1 MSNQSK
7 RSPRGAGLIRK
18 RTDGRWEGRFTL
30 GFDPKTGKQKQK
42 YVYGK
47 TQKEVR
53 QKLTQIAS
61 EVDEGT
67 YRELSNMKV
76 GTWLEQW
83 LETYVVP
90 SKKPYTVDSY
100 TNICRRYLIKHLG
113 RLPISQLNAF
123 QIQQMYNALLS
134 DYKLN
139 PKTIKNI
146 HGVLHNALQQAVK
159 LQMIKTNP
167 SEMCDLP
174 RIVRKEIQPMEEADI
189 AAFLK
194 ALEKEK
200 YARLYKVTLFT
211 GMRQGE
217 VLGLT
222 WDCVDFEHCTL
233 YVNKQ
238 LQKTRKV
245 GGTYALV
252 PTKNSRGRVVTV
264 AKAVM
269 DILREEKEW
278 QEHNREIAELVWQN
292 DWNLVFTN
300 EIGGHLCHFTVYRRF
315 KEVVKEIGLPKERF
329 HDLRHS
335 FAVVSLESGDDIKT
349 VQTNLGHA
357 TSSFTLDVYGHVSQN
372 MRRQSAERMNSF
384 IQTVSA
390 QQ

>member
-1 MSNQSK
+1 LPKESK
-7 RSPRGAGLIRK
+7 RNAKGAGLIRK
-18 RTDGRWEGRFTL
+18 RPDGRWEGRYTL
-30 GFDPKTGKQKQK
+30 GYDPKTGKQQQK

-61 EVDEGT
+61 EVDEGNYLEPST
-67 YRELSNMKV
+67 MKF
-76 GTWLEQW
+76 GAWLEMW

-90 SKKPYTVDSY
+90 AKKPYTVSSY
-100 TNICRRYLIKHLG
+100 ENICRKYLIKHLG

-123 QIQQMYNALLS
+123 QIQQMYNTLLL
-134 DYKLN
+134 DDKLS

-146 HGVLHNALQQAVK
+146 HGVLHNALRQAVK

-174 RIVRKEIQPMEEADI
+174 RAYRKEIQPMEQEDI
-189 AAFLK
+189 VQFLK
-194 ALEKEK
+194 ALQEEK

-222 WDCVDFEHCTL
+222 WDCVDFENCTL

-238 LQKTRKV
+238 LQKSQKV
-245 GGTYALV
+245 GGTYVLV
-252 PTKNSRGRVVTV
+252 PTKNSKGRIVTV
-264 AKAVM
+264 AEAVM

-278 QEHNREIAELVWQN
+278 QEHNREIAGSAWQN
-292 DWNLVFTN
+292 DWGLVFTN

-349 VQTNLGHA
+349 VQANLGHA
-357 TSSFTLDVYGHVSQN
+357 TASFTLDVYGHVSQN
-372 MRRQSAERMNSF
+372 MRRQSAERMNKF
-384 IQTVSA
+384 IKSVSA
-390 QQ
+390 

>member
-7 RSPRGAGLIRK
+7 RSPRGACLIRK

-146 HGVLHNALQQAVK
+146 HGVLHNALRQAVK

-174 RIVRKEIQPMEEADI
+174 RAYRKEIQPMEQGDI
-189 AAFLK
+189 AQFLK
-194 ALEKEK
+194 ALQEEK

-222 WDCVDFEHCTL
+222 WDCVDFENCTL

-238 LQKTRKV
+238 LQKSQKV
-245 GGTYALV
+245 GGTYVLV
-252 PTKNSRGRVVTV
+252 PTKNSKGRVVTV
-264 AKAVM
+264 AEAVM
-269 DILREEKEW
+269 DMLREEKEW
-278 QEHNREIAELVWQN
+278 QEHNREIAGSAWQN
-292 DWNLVFTN
+292 DWGLVFTN
-300 EIGGHLCHFTVYRRF
+300 EIGGHLCHFTVYKRF
-315 KEVVKEIGLPKERF
+315 KDVVKEIGLPKERF

-384 IQTVSA
+384 IEAVSA